1 MNGVLELAGVSVSR
15 GDSDG
20 LGQRLS
26 GLAAEPAVS
35 GVVPGAHHLDD
46 VPLGFTHL
54 LLSRG
59 WVVTAQGRLADV
71 QTGGHPCAAFG
82 LALTVTRAAR
92 HCSATAL

>member
-15 GDSDG
+15 GVSED
-20 LGQRLS
+20 LGRRLS
-26 GLAAEPAVS
+26 ELAAEPAVS

-46 VPLGFTHL
+46 VPLGFTQV

-59 WVVTAQGRLADV
+59 GVVTAQGRLADV
-71 QTGGHPCAAFG
+71 QTGSHLCAAFG

-92 HCSATAL
+92 RCSATAL